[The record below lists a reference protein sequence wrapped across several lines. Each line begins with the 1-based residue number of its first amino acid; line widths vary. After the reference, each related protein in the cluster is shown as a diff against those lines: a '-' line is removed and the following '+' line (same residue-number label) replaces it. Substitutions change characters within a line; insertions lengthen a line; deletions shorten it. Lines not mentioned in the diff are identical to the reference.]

1 MKAAGYHLRMTRDL
15 DAAKDYF
22 HVRYAEAPDARYGLV
37 ASSRDKILQGH
48 GVKVLGVGDRHSAH
62 SPGALLPSNP
72 RGDCRHRRRS
82 VLPNR
87 RCRVGDELPAPIEG
101 QALIYATADGAVR
114 VEVLFQ
120 DETFWLSQR
129 GMAELFGVDVRTVS
143 EHLQTIF
150 RTGELIEESVVR
162 KFRITAADGKR
173 YLTNLY
179 NLDAVISVGYRVNSR
194 QATQFRIWAT
204 QTLKEFI
211 VKGFVLD
218 DERLKQGARFG
229 QDYFDELLG
238 RIREIRASEK
248 RFYQKVRDLYA
259 TAIDYDPH
267 SDAAQLF
274 FKKAQNKM
282 LWAVT
287 GKTAAEIVVERA
299 ESTQPNMGLKTWA
312 GERVRRQDIV
322 VAKNYLQGEELEEL
336 DRIVVMYL
344 DYAEDQVRMRNTMTM
359 RDWEDRL
366 DVFLT
371 FNERE
376 LLTHPGTVSA
386 AVAERLAA
394 ERYAVFDA
402 RRKQFERDD
411 ADAEDLK
418 AIEALQRELPD
429 ETQGDA

>member
-1 MKAAGYHLRMTRDL
+1 M
-15 DAAKDYF
+15 
-22 HVRYAEAPDARYGLV
+22 
-37 ASSRDKILQGH
+37 
-48 GVKVLGVGDRHSAH
+48 
-62 SPGALLPSNP
+62 PG
-72 RGDCRHRRRS
+72 
-82 VLPNR
+82 
-87 RCRVGDELPAPIEG
+87 ELPAPIEG
-101 QALIYATADGAVR
+101 QALIYATADGTVR
-114 VEVLFQ
+114 VEVIYQ

-129 GMAELFGVDVRTVS
+129 RMAELFGVDVRTIS
-143 EHLQTIF
+143 EHLKGIYAS
-150 RTGELIEESVVR
+150 GELTEEPTIR
-162 KFRITAADGKR
+162 KIRRVQREGSRDVSRSIDV
-173 YLTNLY
+173 Y

-204 QTLKEFI
+204 RTLKEFI

-322 VAKNYLQGEELEEL
+322 VAKNYLQGEVLEEL

-394 ERYAVFDA
+394 ERYAGFDA

>member
-1 MKAAGYHLRMTRDL
+1 
-15 DAAKDYF
+15 
-22 HVRYAEAPDARYGLV
+22 
-37 ASSRDKILQGH
+37 
-48 GVKVLGVGDRHSAH
+48 
-62 SPGALLPSNP
+62 
-72 RGDCRHRRRS
+72 
-82 VLPNR
+82 
-87 RCRVGDELPAPIEG
+87 VGDELPAPIEG

-299 ESTQPNMGLKTWA
+299 ESTQPNMGSIRRRQAAA
-312 GERVRRQDIV
+312 GGLDDGGSEAAAQEGRLSRCRAGHPAHRVRPGVKDKRARGRRRADGQRSLSTACSSTLRCVGAPAPACTPRLSAGSHASSSVSSKRTASSVAPRRARSHGTWTKRQP
-322 VAKNYLQGEELEEL
+322 ASTRS
-336 DRIVVMYL
+336 RIS
-344 DYAEDQVRMRNTMTM
+344 AARAGVRMQSLAPASKPASMSAWRPAASSTMYGGPS
-359 RDWEDRL
+359 R
-366 DVFLT
+366 
-371 FNERE
+371 
-376 LLTHPGTVSA
+376 
-386 AVAERLAA
+386 
-394 ERYAVFDA
+394 
-402 RRKQFERDD
+402 
-411 ADAEDLK
+411 
-418 AIEALQRELPD
+418 
-429 ETQGDA
+429 